1 MTKVNKKRIR
11 EKQLKVAKN
20 FNTWAQLLLLKTA
33 NKRKKSQQRLK
44 QLVVDLC
51 SLVRPRS
58 VVVPLL
64 SKQVQTS
71 NMTLVS
77 NTKLLA
83 LPKTLKKVN
92 RIRKLIRQQVKQ
104 RSERTRETFMET
116 RLGSERIMLL

>member
-92 RIRKLIRQQVKQ
+92 RIRKLIRQPVKQ

>member
-51 SLVRPRS
+51 SLARLRS

-83 LPKTLKKVN
+83 LPKMLKKVN
-92 RIRKLIRQQVKQ
+92 RIRKLIRQPVKQ